1 MNFIEIVA
9 MFLLNAIPIIVLII
23 PYFFIRKKLAGKI
36 YFRIIL
42 GIMIFYLVYWVL
54 PIIFQVGTT
63 PLELELQA
71 GDDINLGIGYI
82 IAHVGSL
89 IASFS
94 YYPLVTLPFIFL
106 LAPFISI
113 IYVRNRLRK
122 EVGTKSEK
130 LKGLT
135 YQIIDSPY
143 KRIRADLFKGD
154 WSREKDIL
162 KLLIVLLP
170 ISLYLLQV
178 LLKITGVQSA
188 SIIDDA
194 NALGWF
200 IEILFVYLAT
210 FIFSLEILLSSQIA
224 LRGKNFGE
232 NIREQT
238 YRSLYTVGVPISI
251 LSIILFLVEDFGSIG
266 LIIYFFAYF
275 FMASVIFILFLKIF
289 EPISLIIFIKIINW
303 WKNKKET
310 KKSMHVS
317 DVVYGIAF
325 SCLAFFIF
333 FIINN
338 FVFGSAYRL
347 MFGDQA
353 SIDNII
359 NSASFTVSG
368 SVYLYESL
376 GFDLMNIFNFVALI
390 VVSLIIAVIFL
401 NLTLRFTKSMFL
413 GIVTFL
419 PILILLS
426 ILFVMFGGN
435 GMINFARETYWITGQ
450 SSYTSIFGFNFF
462 TLRTAGFSAD
472 LAGPLYY
479 LAIPYQMTQYIFN
492 IIFWSLL
499 IYYIRKNFKVKNV
512 VIDDRHL
519 EKVIFSSITEFPSYE
534 DYSKGKIQYLIAKG
548 EDVDLKNLALE
559 RDEVKSLLSSIET
572 EQILEDIKPTDEKEM
587 QRFYFTLKYLYN
599 NNYIDVLKQEFSYLF
614 EKAEKQGLYIIY
626 DDGRGIFDYNFAE
639 DYAHD
644 PGIVSGMF
652 SAITSFI
659 KETTKSQELLKTIDH
674 GDITILI
681 EYGKRIFGALFI
693 KGKQSTEVRS
703 SLKELVTKFEAKY
716 ADVLADWSGALIYF
730 KEDSKLVESIFK
742 E

>member
-1 MNFIEIVA
+1 MNFVEIVA
-9 MFLLNAIPIIVLII
+9 MLLLNAIPIIVLVI
-23 PYFFIRKKLAGKI
+23 PYLFIRKKLAGKI

-42 GIMIFYLVYWVL
+42 GITIFYLVYWIL
-54 PIIFQVGTT
+54 PIIFQVGSS

-71 GDDINLGIGYI
+71 GDDTSLGIGYI
-82 IAHVGSL
+82 VAHLGSL
-89 IASFS
+89 IALFA
-94 YYPLVTLPFIFL
+94 YYPLVTLPFIFFI
-106 LAPFISI
+106 APFISI
-113 IYVRNRLRK
+113 IYVRNRLKK

-143 KRIRADLFKGD
+143 KKIRADLFKGD

-188 SIIDDA
+188 SITDDA

-224 LRGKNFGE
+224 LRGRNFGE

-238 YRSLYTVGVPISI
+238 YKSLYTVGAPISI
-251 LSIILFLVEDFGSIG
+251 LSIILFLVEDLGSIG
-266 LIIYFFAYF
+266 LIVYFFAYF
-275 FMASVIFILFLKIF
+275 FMASFIFILFLKIF

-303 WKNKKET
+303 WKIRKESKKKMNLT
-310 KKSMHVS
+310 NVY
-317 DVVYGIAF
+317 YGIIF

-338 FVFGSAYRL
+338 FVFGSAFL
-347 MFGDQA
+347 LIFDNPE
-353 SIDNII
+353 NII
-359 NSASFTVSG
+359 TSANFTPTG

-390 VVSLIIAVIFL
+390 VVSLIIAVVFL

-413 GIVTFL
+413 GIITFL

-426 ILFVMFGGN
+426 ILFVIVGGN
-435 GMINFARETYWITGQ
+435 GMINFARDTYWITGQ
-450 SSYTSIFGFNFF
+450 SSYTSIFGFNFY
-462 TLRTAGFSAD
+462 TLRTAGFNAD
-472 LAGPLYY
+472 LSGILYY
-479 LAIPYQMTQYIFN
+479 LAIPYQITQYIFN

-499 IYYIRKNFKVKNV
+499 IYYIRKNFRVKNV
-512 VIDDRHL
+512 GIDERHI
-519 EKVIFSSITEFPSYE
+519 EKVIFSSIDDFPSFE
-534 DYSKGKIQYLIAKG
+534 DYSKGKIRYLITKNK
-548 EDVDLKNLALE
+548 DLSLKNLALE
-559 RDEVKSLLSSIET
+559 RDEVKSLLTSVET
-572 EQILEDIKPTDEKEM
+572 EKLLDELKPTDEKEM
-587 QRFYFTLKYLYN
+587 ERFYFTLKYLYN
-599 NNYIDVLKQEFSYLF
+599 NNFINILKQEFSYLF

-693 KGKQSTEVRS
+693 KGRQSTEVRS
-703 SLKELVTKFEAKY
+703 SLKELVNSFEAKY
-716 ADVLADWSGALIYF
+716 AEVLADWSGALIYF
-730 KEDSKLVESIFK
+730 KEDNKMVESIFK

>member
-1 MNFIEIVA
+1 MNFVEIVA
-9 MFLLNAIPIIVLII
+9 MFLLNAIPIIILVI

-54 PIIFQVGTT
+54 PIIFQVGTS

-71 GDDINLGIGYI
+71 GDVGNTSLGIGYI

-89 IASFS
+89 IALFA
-94 YYPLVTLPFIFL
+94 YYPLVTLPFIFFI
-106 LAPFISI
+106 APFISI
-113 IYVRNRLRK
+113 IYVRNRLKK

-143 KRIRADLFKGD
+143 KKIRADLFKGD

-188 SIIDDA
+188 SITDDA

-224 LRGKNFGE
+224 LRGRNFGE
-232 NIREQT
+232 NIRAQT
-238 YRSLYTVGVPISI
+238 YKSLYTVGAPISI
-251 LSIILFLVEDFGSIG
+251 LSIILFLVEDLGSMG

-275 FMASVIFILFLKIF
+275 FMASFIFILFLKIF

-303 WKNKKET
+303 WKIKKENKK
-310 KKSMHVS
+310 KMNVKNVY
-317 DVVYGIAF
+317 YGIVF

-333 FIINN
+333 FILNN
-338 FVFGSAYRL
+338 FVFGSAFL
-347 MFGDQA
+347 LIFD
-353 SIDNII
+353 DPENII
-359 NSASFTVSG
+359 NSANFTVSG

-376 GFDLMNIFNFVALI
+376 GFDLMNIFNFVALV

-413 GIVTFL
+413 GIITFL

-426 ILFVMFGGN
+426 ILFVMLGGN
-435 GMINFARETYWITGQ
+435 GMINFAPETYWITGQ
-450 SSYTSIFGFNFF
+450 SSYTSIFGFNYY

-472 LAGPLYY
+472 LTGILYY
-479 LAIPYQMTQYIFN
+479 LAIPYQTTQYIFN

-499 IYYIRKNFKVKNV
+499 IYYLKKDFRVKNV
-512 VIDDRHL
+512 GIDEKHL
-519 EKVIFSSITEFPSYE
+519 EKVIFSSITDFPSYE
-534 DYSKGKIQYLIAKG
+534 EYSKGKIRYLITKS
-548 EDVDLKNLALE
+548 EKIVKNIALE
-559 RDEVKSLLSSIET
+559 RDEVKSLLTSLESEK
-572 EQILEDIKPTDEKEM
+572 ILEELKPTDEKEM

-599 NNYIDVLKQEFSYLF
+599 NSYIDVLKQEFSYLF

-639 DYAHD
+639 DYNHD

-681 EYGKRIFGALFI
+681 EYGKRIFGALFV
-693 KGKQSTEVRS
+693 KGKQTVEVRS
-703 SLKELVTKFEAKY
+703 SLKELVTSFEAKY

-730 KEDSKLVESIFK
+730 KEDNKLVENIFK
-742 E
+742 D

>member
-1 MNFIEIVA
+1 MNFVEIVA

-54 PIIFQVGTT
+54 PIIFQVGTS

-71 GDDINLGIGYI
+71 GDGINLGIGYI

-89 IASFS
+89 IASFA

-106 LAPFISI
+106 IAPFISI

-135 YQIIDSPY
+135 YQIIESPY

-210 FIFSLEILLSSQIA
+210 FIFSLEILMSSQIA
-224 LRGKNFGE
+224 LRGRYFGE
-232 NIREQT
+232 NIRAQT
-238 YRSLYTVGVPISI
+238 YKSLYTVGAPISI
-251 LSIILFLVEDFGSIG
+251 LSIILFLVEDLGSIG
-266 LIIYFFAYF
+266 LILYFFAYF
-275 FMASVIFILFLKIF
+275 FMASFIFILFLKIF

-303 WKNKKET
+303 WKNRKEKEKKMNIT
-310 KKSMHVS
+310 NAY
-317 DVVYGIAF
+317 YGIVF

-338 FVFGSAYRL
+338 FVFGSA
-347 MFGDQA
+347 FGLIFGSKEDA
-353 SIDNII
+353 DIII
-359 NSASFTVSG
+359 NSANFGIGGT
-368 SVYLYESL
+368 VYLYESL

-390 VVSLIIAVIFL
+390 IIPLIIAAFFL
-401 NLTLRFTKSMFL
+401 KLTLKFAKSMFI
-413 GIVTFL
+413 GIITFL

-426 ILFVMFGGN
+426 ILFVIFKFN
-435 GMINFARETYWITGQ
+435 GMINFAPDTYWITGQ
-450 SSYTSIFGFNFF
+450 TSYTSIFGFNFY
-462 TLRTAGFSAD
+462 TLRTAGFNAD
-472 LAGPLYY
+472 LTGFLYY
-479 LAIPYQMTQYIFN
+479 LAIPYQTTQYIFN

-499 IYYIRKNFKVKNV
+499 LYYIKKNFSVKNV
-512 VIDDRHL
+512 GIDERHL
-519 EKVIFSSITEFPSYE
+519 EKVIFSSTTEFPSYE
-534 DYSKGKIQYLIAKG
+534 DYSRGKIRYLITKR
-548 EDVDLKNLALE
+548 EDVVMKNLALE
-559 RDEVKSLLSSIET
+559 RDEIKTLLTSIET
-572 EQILEDIKPTDEKEM
+572 DELLEELKPTDEKEM
-587 QRFYFTLKYLYN
+587 KRFYFTLKYLYN
-599 NNYIDVLKQEFSYLF
+599 NSYIDILKQEFSYFF

-639 DYAHD
+639 EYNHD
-644 PGIVSGMF
+644 PGIISGMF
-652 SAITSFI
+652 SAISSFI

-703 SLKELVTKFEAKY
+703 SLKELITTFEAKY

-730 KEDSKLVESIFK
+730 KEDNKLVESIFK
-742 E
+742 D

>member
-1 MNFIEIVA
+1 MNFVEIVA
-9 MFLLNAIPIIVLII
+9 MFLLNAIPIIVLVI

-36 YFRIIL
+36 YFRVIL
-42 GIMIFYLVYWVL
+42 GIMIFYLVYWIL
-54 PIIFQVGTT
+54 PIIFQVGTS
-63 PLELELQA
+63 PLELELQS
-71 GDDINLGIGYI
+71 GDMGNIGLGIGYI

-89 IASFS
+89 IALFA
-94 YYPLVTLPFIFL
+94 YYPLVTLPFIFF

-113 IYVRNRLRK
+113 IYVRNRLKK

-143 KRIRADLFKGD
+143 KKIRADLFKGD

-188 SIIDDA
+188 SITDDA

-224 LRGKNFGE
+224 LRGRNFGE

-238 YRSLYTVGVPISI
+238 YKSLYTVGAPISI
-251 LSIILFLVEDFGSIG
+251 LSIILFLVEDLGSIG
-266 LIIYFFAYF
+266 LIVYFFAYF
-275 FMASVIFILFLKIF
+275 FMASFIFILFLKIF

-303 WKNKKET
+303 WKTKKENKK
-310 KKSMHVS
+310 KMNVKNVY
-317 DVVYGIAF
+317 YGIVF

-338 FVFGSAYRL
+338 FVFGSAFLL
-347 MFGDQA
+347 MFD
-353 SIDNII
+353 DPENII
-359 NSASFTVSG
+359 NSAYFTASG

-390 VVSLIIAVIFL
+390 VLSLIIAVIFL

-413 GIVTFL
+413 AIVTFL
-419 PILILLS
+419 PLLVLLS
-426 ILFVMFGGN
+426 ILFVMLGGN
-435 GMINFARETYWITGQ
+435 GMINFAPETYWITGQ
-450 SSYTSIFGFNFF
+450 SSYTSIFGFNYY
-462 TLRTAGFSAD
+462 TLRSAVFNAD
-472 LAGPLYY
+472 LSGILYY
-479 LAIPYQMTQYIFN
+479 LAIPYQTTQYIFN

-499 IYYIRKNFKVKNV
+499 IYYIKKNFRVKDV
-512 VIDDRHL
+512 GIDEKHL
-519 EKVIFSSITEFPSYE
+519 EKVIFSSITDFPSYE
-534 DYSKGKIQYLIAKG
+534 DYSKGKIRYLIAKS
-548 EDVDLKNLALE
+548 EDVAIKNLTLE
-559 RDEVKSLLSSIET
+559 RDEVKSLLTSLET
-572 EQILEDIKPTDEKEM
+572 EKILEELKPTDEKEM

-599 NNYIDVLKQEFSYLF
+599 NNFIDVLKQEFSYLF

-639 DYAHD
+639 DYNHD
-644 PGIVSGMF
+644 PGIISGMF

-659 KETTKSQELLKTIDH
+659 KETTRSQELLKTIDH

-681 EYGKRIFGALFI
+681 EYGKRIFGALFV
-693 KGKQSTEVRS
+693 KGRQTTEVRS
-703 SLKELVTKFEAKY
+703 SLKELIHTFEAKY

-730 KEDSKLVESIFK
+730 KEDNKLVESIFK
-742 E
+742 D

>member
-1 MNFIEIVA
+1 MNFVEIVA
-9 MFLLNAIPIIVLII
+9 MVLLNAIPIIVLII

-36 YFRIIL
+36 YFRIII

-54 PIIFQVGTT
+54 PIIFQVGTP
-63 PLELELQA
+63 PLELELQS
-71 GDDINLGIGYI
+71 GDVGNTGLGIGYI
-82 IAHVGSL
+82 VAHVGSL
-89 IASFS
+89 ISLFA
-94 YYPLVTLPFIFL
+94 YYPLVTLPFIFFI
-106 LAPFISI
+106 APFISI
-113 IYVRNRLRK
+113 IYVRNRLKK

-135 YQIIDSPY
+135 YQIIDCPY

-178 LLKITGVQSA
+178 ILKITGVQSA
-188 SIIDDA
+188 SITDDA

-224 LRGKNFGE
+224 LRGRNFGE

-238 YRSLYTVGVPISI
+238 YKSLYTVGAPISI
-251 LSIILFLVEDFGSIG
+251 LSIILFLVEDLGSIG
-266 LIIYFFAYF
+266 LILYFFAYF
-275 FMASVIFILFLKIF
+275 FMASFIFILFIKIF

-303 WKNKKET
+303 WKNRTESKKKMNT
-310 KKSMHVS
+310 ANIY
-317 DVVYGIAF
+317 YGIVF

-333 FIINN
+333 FILRNLGFGMAYEAMFDNPQSIIDSAN
-338 FVFGSAYRL
+338 FA
-347 MFGDQA
+347 
-353 SIDNII
+353 
-359 NSASFTVSG
+359 TSG
-368 SVYLYESL
+368 TVYLYESL
-376 GFDLMNIFNFVALI
+376 EFDLMNIFNFIALI
-390 VVSLIIAVIFL
+390 VFSLMIAVFFL
-401 NLTLRFTKSMFL
+401 NLCLKYMKSMFL
-413 GIVTFL
+413 SVITYLPVLIVLSVLFI
-419 PILILLS
+419 PI
-426 ILFVMFGGN
+426 GGDL
-435 GMINFARETYWITGQ
+435 INFAPDTYWITGQ
-450 SSYTSIFGFNFF
+450 SSYTTIFGFNFY
-462 TLRTAGFSAD
+462 TLRTAGFNAD
-472 LAGPLYY
+472 LTGILYY
-479 LAIPYQMTQYIFN
+479 LAIPYQTTQYIFN

-512 VIDDRHL
+512 SIDEKHL

-534 DYSKGKIQYLIAKG
+534 DYSKGKIRYLIAQS
-548 EDVDLKNLALE
+548 EDADMKNLALE
-559 RDEVKSLLSSIET
+559 RDEVKSLLTSIET
-572 EQILEDIKPTDEKEM
+572 EKMLEELKPTEEKEM

-599 NNYIDVLKQEFSYLF
+599 NNFIDVLKQEFSYLY

-639 DYAHD
+639 DYNHD
-644 PGIVSGMF
+644 PGIISGMF

-659 KETTKSQELLKTIDH
+659 KETTRSQELLKTIDH
-674 GDITILI
+674 GDVTILI

-693 KGKQSTEVRS
+693 KGRQTTEVRS
-703 SLKELVTKFEAKY
+703 SLKELISTFETKY

-730 KEDSKLVESIFK
+730 KEDHKLVERIFK
-742 E
+742 D

>member
-1 MNFIEIVA
+1 MDFVEIVA
-9 MFLLNAIPIIVLII
+9 MVLLNAIPIIVLII

-36 YFRIIL
+36 YFRVIL

-54 PIIFQVGTT
+54 PIMFQVGTP

-71 GDDINLGIGYI
+71 GDGIILGIGYI

-106 LAPFISI
+106 IAPFISI

-135 YQIIDSPY
+135 YQIIESPY

-224 LRGKNFGE
+224 LRGRNFGE

-238 YRSLYTVGVPISI
+238 YRSLYTVGAPISI
-251 LSIILFLVEDFGSIG
+251 LSIILFLVEDLGSIG

-275 FMASVIFILFLKIF
+275 FMASFIFILFLKIF

-303 WKNKKET
+303 WKNKKES
-310 KKSMHVS
+310 KKSMNIS

-333 FIINN
+333 FILNN
-338 FVFGSAYRL
+338 FVFRSAFL
-347 MFGDQA
+347 LIFSSPENG
-353 SIDNII
+353 NII
-359 NSASFTVSG
+359 IDSASFTVSG

-376 GFDLMNIFNFVALI
+376 GFDLMIIFNFVALI

-401 NLTLRFTKSMFL
+401 NLALRFTKSMFL

-435 GMINFARETYWITGQ
+435 GMINFAPETYWITGQ

-462 TLRTAGFSAD
+462 TLRTAGFNAD
-472 LAGPLYY
+472 LTGILYY

-519 EKVIFSSITEFPSYE
+519 EKIMFSSITEFPSYE
-534 DYSKGKIQYLIAKG
+534 DYSKGKIRYLIAKG
-548 EDVDLKNLALE
+548 EDVDLENLALE

-572 EQILEDIKPTDEKEM
+572 EKILEDVKPTDEKEM

-599 NNYIDVLKQEFSYLF
+599 NGYIDLLKQEFSYLF

-639 DYAHD
+639 EYNHD

-703 SLKELVTKFEAKY
+703 SLKELITTFEAKY

-730 KEDSKLVESIFK
+730 KEDNKLVERIFK
-742 E
+742 D

>member
-1 MNFIEIVA
+1 MNFFEIIA
-9 MFLLNAIPIIVLII
+9 MVLLNAIPIIVLVI

-42 GIMIFYLVYWVL
+42 AIMIFYLVYWVL
-54 PIIFQVGTT
+54 PIIFQLGDP

-71 GDDINLGIGYI
+71 GDVGNIGLGIGYI
-82 IAHVGSL
+82 VAHVGSL
-89 IASFS
+89 IALFA
-94 YYPLVTLPFIFL
+94 YYPLVTLPFIFFI
-106 LAPFISI
+106 APFISI
-113 IYVRNRLRK
+113 IYVRNRIKK
-122 EVGTKSEK
+122 EDGTKSEK
-130 LKGLT
+130 LKALT

-143 KRIRADLFKGD
+143 KKIKADLFKGD

-188 SIIDDA
+188 SITDEA
-194 NALGWF
+194 NVLGWF

-224 LRGKNFGE
+224 LRGRYFGE

-238 YRSLYTVGVPISI
+238 YKSLYTVGAPISI
-251 LSIILFLVEDFGSIG
+251 LSIILFLVEDFSSIL
-266 LIIYFFAYF
+266 LIVYFFAYF
-275 FMASVIFILFLKIF
+275 FMAALIFILFLKIF

-303 WKNKKET
+303 WKNRKESKKR
-310 KKSMHVS
+310 MNINNVY
-317 DVVYGIAF
+317 YGIVF

-333 FIINN
+333 FILNN
-338 FVFGSAYRL
+338 FVFSSAFL
-347 MFGDQA
+347 LIFGDPE
-353 SIDNII
+353 SII
-359 NSASFTVSG
+359 NSASFSASG

-401 NLTLRFTKSMFL
+401 NLTLKFAKSMFL
-413 GIVTFL
+413 GIITFL

-426 ILFVMFGGN
+426 ILFIMLGGN
-435 GMINFARETYWITGQ
+435 GMINFAPDTFWITGQ
-450 SSYTSIFGFNFF
+450 SSYTSIFGFNFY
-462 TLRTAGFSAD
+462 TLRTAAFNAD
-472 LAGPLYY
+472 LSEILYY
-479 LAIPYQMTQYIFN
+479 LAIPYQTTQYILN
-492 IIFWSLL
+492 IIFWSLF
-499 IYYIRKNFKVKNV
+499 IYYIRKNFRVTNV
-512 VIDDRHL
+512 TVDERHL

-534 DYSKGKIQYLIAKG
+534 DYSKGKIRYLITRS
-548 EDVDLKNLALE
+548 EEVSLDNLTLE
-559 RDEVKSLLSSIET
+559 RDEVKTLLKAVEIEKL
-572 EQILEDIKPTDEKEM
+572 LEDLKPTDAKEM
-587 QRFYFTLKYLYN
+587 ERFYFTLKYLYN
-599 NNYIDVLKQEFSYLF
+599 KSYIDILKQEFSYIF

-639 DYAHD
+639 DYDHD

-693 KGKQSTEVRS
+693 KGKQTIEVRS
-703 SLKELVTKFEAKY
+703 SLKELVNTFEAKY

-730 KEDSKLVESIFK
+730 KEDNKLVENIFK
-742 E
+742 D